1 MVIIRK
7 KILKLITAILSGIFL
22 IVLSAFVLVYFEAQN
37 YLNKNLS
44 EFVEK
49 KSKGKY
55 ELTFNNLEINFSNW
69 GFEIQE
75 VSFHP
80 SDSILKTITV
90 SNPEKQFYSFSSPKI
105 SFSGL
110 QLRKLIFGKNLEI
123 EEISIRQPELNIHG
137 KTNESDDKKNNIAEL
152 FQELKP
158 LVTKTFRSININKI
172 ELANASFDFYNLLGD
187 SRKLSKAENIT
198 IGVLGFHTDSLLLPN
213 PDRLFE
219 AKDIYLQMYNYQ
231 NKLADSIHTISAGTI
246 TYSLKHA
253 RIEAQNIELVPG
265 NASVTDKG
273 KYQVFVSQ
281 ARVNSNQISNFYK
294 SHSIPIDSLV
304 LTGAKIKYWP
314 GSKKGKAKLSTITEF
329 NLYELIKAEFSSIHV
344 RNFKLQDVQ
353 LMLYKNQMAKVNH
366 QELKNISIDLH
377 DFLLD
382 SVSIKDTSRIFY
394 SKNIDFSAGE
404 YELTLGDNIHRIRA
418 GQLELST
425 MNKSVLIKN
434 IQLYPIQNTIA
445 VSNQK
450 NTIDA
455 SCDSVRLDQ
464 FNFKKA
470 FHDERFVF
478 QRINLFNPEVSL
490 TQNTIAVRD
499 TLEDSS
505 FIYKLISG
513 YVKGIYSAQVLV
525 EKGKVHL
532 MNKTGVLQTGNIES
546 DLRLKLLGFAL
557 DESTAKRTDRLFFA
571 NQIDLNFNN
580 YQMQL
585 VDQLHRLSI
594 DNLTISTRK
603 KQASLKNLHLT
614 PISKENMLDLLKQYN
629 RSELY
634 EFTIPELTLANTD
647 FHEAFYNK
655 KLTVDTLLIQ
665 SPEIY
670 YENFALLKQLR
681 PKAEFEDL
689 YRLLSN
695 YLDDIHL
702 KKVDI
707 PDGMIRLVNHSR
719 KGKTISLDNHF
730 TLELENT
737 IVNKEQFGQKKLLFS
752 ENIDFSVRDH
762 LIRLSDNVHVMK
774 AGEIGFSTKRKEIY
788 ATNARLYPET
798 ESKDFTATKWNIQ
811 LAIPEIRIKGINI
824 EDLYFD
830 HAIKANNLLINSPD
844 IKLYQKQKRSGNK
857 EIKEVSIPLPKE
869 IESIA
874 VQQFNLNNGSLKV
887 FSELETKPYLLVQSD
902 LKMMAQNILIQSNP
916 NSGKPEFKSGNYTSE
931 LVQFYFFPKGKN
943 QEFSIGE
950 LTFSTFDKHILVKNL
965 NLKPKSLSTKTDQ
978 FNLSVPT
985 LTLSGFNMDKAY
997 QNDEFVFD
1005 AIRVEEPSLQVFN
1018 NEKDSVKIN
1027 PFNLNLYP
1035 HFESFAN
1042 VFASR
1047 ILDIKNADIK
1057 ISKNGQEKWQEKISF
1072 NLTNVRIDNKQSNG
1086 FMHSEEF
1093 SFRVPNV
1100 KRQDKL
1106 YQYTFGDLSY
1116 SSVKNQFLVKDIR
1129 ITPNFSKEKFQK
1141 QVGFQTDYFS
1151 GKIDSVNIFQP
1162 DIRRWFDK
1170 NEIIGKSL
1178 AVNGFNLDI
1187 YRDKRI
1193 LFNEKRRPGMLQ
1205 DLIKSIK
1212 VPLSLDSINLIN
1224 SRVTY
1229 TEQPATGDQEGKIR
1243 FSDIKVT
1250 LKPFTNMK
1258 SASGKIPDFSL
1269 NGTLTIMDS
1278 CRLETSM
1285 KYQMNHPDNLFTVNG
1300 NLSPFNMRILNPV
1313 LEPLASVSLRSGQV
1327 DRFHFTFSADKN
1339 QANGHLIFGY
1349 NDMKIAVLEK
1359 KNGNTK
1365 EAKFASFLANSLL
1378 LRSKNPRGKEL
1389 LPDEISFTRDQK
1401 RSVVNYWWKSVF
1413 SGVRNTLGIK
1423 EEKQDENDKK

>member
-7 KILKLITAILSGIFL
+7 KILKLVTAFLSGILL
-22 IVLSAFVLVYFEAQN
+22 IVLAAFVLIYFEAQN

-44 EFVEK
+44 EFVAK

-55 ELTFNNLEINFSNW
+55 ELSFNNLEINFSNW
-69 GFEIQE
+69 GFEIHE
-75 VSFHP
+75 VAFHP
-80 SDSILKTITV
+80 SDSILKTISV
-90 SNPEKQFYSFSSPKI
+90 SNPEKQFYSFASPKI

-110 QLRKLIFGKNLEI
+110 QLRKLIFQKNLEI
-123 EEISIRQPELNIHG
+123 DEISISQPELNIHG
-137 KTNESDDKKNNIAEL
+137 KTKESDDKKNNIAEL

-158 LVTKTFRSININKI
+158 LVTKTFKSINIGKI

-219 AKDIYLQMYNYQ
+219 AKDIYLQMFNYQ
-231 NKLADSIHTISAGTI
+231 NKLADSIHTLSAGTI

-253 RIEAQNIELVPG
+253 RIEAQNIELVPDG
-265 NASVTDKG
+265 KIITDKG

-294 SHSIPIDSLV
+294 SNSIPIDSLA

-314 GSKKGKAKLSTITEF
+314 GSKKGKTKFTSIAEF
-329 NLYELIKAEFSSIHV
+329 NLYDLIKAEFSSVHIS
-344 RNFKLQDVQ
+344 NFGLRDVQ
-353 LMLYKNQMAKVNH
+353 LMLYKNQMAQINH

-394 SKNIDFSAGE
+394 SKNIDFSASE
-404 YELTLGDNIHRIRA
+404 YEFTLGDNIHRIRA

-425 MNKSVLIKN
+425 KNKSVLVKN
-434 IQLYPIQNTIA
+434 IQLYPIQNTTTA
-445 VSNQK
+445 SSQK

-490 TQNTIAVRD
+490 TQNTVAVRD
-499 TLEDSS
+499 TMENSS
-505 FIYKLISG
+505 FIYKLISS
-513 YVKGIYSAQVLV
+513 YVKGIYSAQVVV

-532 MNKTGVLQTGNIES
+532 INKTGVLQTGNIES
-546 DLRLKLLGFAL
+546 NLRLKLFGFAL
-557 DESTAKRTDRLFFA
+557 DEATAKRTDRLFFA

-594 DNLTISTRK
+594 DDLSISTRK
-603 KQASLKNLHLT
+603 KQAHLSNLHLT
-614 PISKENMLDLLKQYN
+614 PVSKENMLDLLKQYN
-629 RSELY
+629 RSESY
-634 EFTIPELTLANTD
+634 EFTIPELTLANAD

-655 KLTVDTLLIQ
+655 KLTVDTLLIR

-670 YENFALLKQLR
+670 YENFAMLKQLR

-689 YRLLSN
+689 YQLLSN

-702 KKVDI
+702 KNVDI
-707 PDGMIRLVNHSR
+707 PDGIIRLVNHSR

-730 TLELENT
+730 TLGLENT
-737 IVNKEQFGQKKLLFS
+737 IVNKEQFGRKKLLFS
-752 ENIDFSVRDH
+752 EYIDFSVRDH

-774 AGEIGFSTKRKEIY
+774 AREIGFSTKRKEIY

-798 ESKDFTATKWNIQ
+798 ASKDFTSTKWNIQ
-811 LAIPEIRIKGINI
+811 LAIPEIRIRGINI

-830 HAIKANNLLINSPD
+830 RAIKADNLLINSPE
-844 IKLYQKQKRSGNK
+844 IKLYQKQKKTGDK
-857 EIKEVSIPLPKE
+857 ELKEMSVPLPKE

-916 NSGKPEFKSGNYTSE
+916 TTEKPEFKSGNYTSQ
-931 LVQFYFFPKGKN
+931 LVQFSFFPKGKN
-943 QEFSIGE
+943 QEFSVDE
-950 LTFSTFDKHILVKNL
+950 LTFSTLDKRIQTKNMK
-965 NLKPKSLSTKTDQ
+965 LKPKSLSSKIDQ
-978 FNLSVPT
+978 FKLSIPL
-985 LTLSGFNMDKAY
+985 LTLSGFDIDKAY
-997 QNDEFVFD
+997 RNDEFFFD
-1005 AIRVEEPSLQVFN
+1005 AIQVEKPSLEVFN
-1018 NEKDSVKIN
+1018 NTKDSVKIN
-1027 PFNLNLYP
+1027 PFSLNLYP
-1035 HFESFAN
+1035 HFDSFAN
-1042 VFASR
+1042 VFVSKM
-1047 ILDIKNADIK
+1047 LDIREAE
-1057 ISKNGQEKWQEKISF
+1057 ISITKNGQKKWQEKISF
-1072 NLTNVRIDNKQSNG
+1072 NLANVRIDNKRSDG

-1100 KRQDKL
+1100 KRQDKF
-1106 YQYTFGDLSY
+1106 YQYTFGVLSY

-1141 QVGFQTDYFS
+1141 QISFQTDYFS
-1151 GKIDSVNIFQP
+1151 GKIDSVSIFQP
-1162 DIRRWFDK
+1162 NIRQWFDK
-1170 NEIIGKSL
+1170 DEIIGKSL
-1178 AVNGFNLDI
+1178 LMNGLKLDI
-1187 YRDKRI
+1187 YRDKRVT
-1193 LFNEKRRPGMLQ
+1193 FNENRRPGMLQ

-1224 SRVTY
+1224 AEVTY
-1229 TEQPATGDQEGKIR
+1229 SEQPATGDQEGKIR
-1243 FSDIKVT
+1243 FTDIQAT

-1258 SASGKIPDFSL
+1258 SSGGKIPDFSL
-1269 NGTLTIMDS
+1269 NGAATIMDS
-1278 CRLETSM
+1278 CRLETNM
-1285 KYQMNHPDNLFTVNG
+1285 KYQMNHPDNLFTASG

-1313 LEPLASVSLRSGQV
+1313 LEPLASVSLRSGHV
-1327 DRFHFTFSADKN
+1327 DRFQFTFSADKN
-1339 QANGHLIFGY
+1339 KASGHLIFGY

-1389 LPDEISFTRDQK
+1389 LPDEINFVRDQR
-1401 RSVVNYWWKSVF
+1401 RSVLNYWWKSVF

-1423 EEKQDENDKK
+1423 EEKQEEEDKK